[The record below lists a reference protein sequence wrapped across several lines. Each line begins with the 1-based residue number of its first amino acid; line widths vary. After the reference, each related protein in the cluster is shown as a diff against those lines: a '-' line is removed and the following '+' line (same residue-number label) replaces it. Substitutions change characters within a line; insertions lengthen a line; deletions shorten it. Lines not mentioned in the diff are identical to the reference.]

1 MTDENAV
8 VAIIDDDQSIR
19 EALQEL
25 FETVALK
32 TELYGSV
39 DEYLRASKSVP
50 ANCIVLDVRLPGAS
64 GLDFQAQLVNA
75 NSPIPIVFLTA
86 HADIPM
92 SVRAIKAGAVE
103 FLTKPF
109 RDQELLDA
117 VRNGIERDRLNRV
130 QVQELAALQARFES
144 LTSRERE
151 IMALLAEGRIV
162 KQIAG
167 ETGITAMTVRIHRNQ
182 VISKMGARSAADLVR
197 MADKLGLKSS
207 KEQSN

>member
-1 MTDENAV
+1 
-8 VAIIDDDQSIR
+8 
-19 EALQEL
+19 
-25 FETVALK
+25 
-32 TELYGSV
+32 
-39 DEYLRASKSVP
+39 
-50 ANCIVLDVRLPGAS
+50 
-64 GLDFQAQLVNA
+64 
-75 NSPIPIVFLTA
+75 
-86 HADIPM
+86 
-92 SVRAIKAGAVE
+92 
-103 FLTKPF
+103 
-109 RDQELLDA
+109 
-117 VRNGIERDRLNRV
+117 LNRV

>member
-151 IMALLAEGRIV
+151 IMALLA
-162 KQIAG
+162 
-167 ETGITAMTVRIHRNQ
+167 
-182 VISKMGARSAADLVR
+182 
-197 MADKLGLKSS
+197 
-207 KEQSN
+207 

>member
-1 MTDENAV
+1 MTDERTVIAV
-8 VAIIDDDQSIR
+8 IDDDRSVR
-19 EALQEL
+19 EALSEL

-39 DEYLRASKSVP
+39 DEYLRRSTSSPV
-50 ANCIVLDVRLPGAS
+50 NCIVLDVRLPGAS
-64 GLDFQAQLVNA
+64 GLDFQAQLANA
-75 NSPIPIVFLTA
+75 NSRTPIVFLTA

-117 VRNGIERDRLNRV
+117 VRNGVERDRLNRA
-130 QVQELAALQARFES
+130 QALELAALQARFES

-167 ETGITAMTVRIHRNQ
+167 QIGITAMTVRIHRNQ

-197 MADKLGLKSS
+197 MADKLDLQSS
-207 KEQSN
+207 KERSN

>member
-8 VAIIDDDQSIR
+8 VAVIDDDQSIR

>member
-1 MTDENAV
+1 
-8 VAIIDDDQSIR
+8 
-19 EALQEL
+19 
-25 FETVALK
+25 
-32 TELYGSV
+32 
-39 DEYLRASKSVP
+39 
-50 ANCIVLDVRLPGAS
+50 
-64 GLDFQAQLVNA
+64 
-75 NSPIPIVFLTA
+75 VFLTA

>member
-1 MTDENAV
+1 MTDKRPV
-8 VAIIDDDQSIR
+8 VAVIDDDQSVR
-19 EALQEL
+19 EALHEL
-25 FETVALK
+25 FATVALK

-39 DEYLRASKSVP
+39 DEYLRASKSVL

-64 GLDFQAQLVNA
+64 GLDFQAQLASA
-75 NSPIPIVFLTA
+75 NSRTPIVFLTA

-109 RDQELLDA
+109 RQQELLDA
-117 VRNGIERDRLNRV
+117 VRNGIESDRLNRA
-130 QVQELAALQARFES
+130 QAQELAALQARFES

-151 IMALLAEGRIV
+151 VMALLAEGRIT

-167 ETGITAMTVRIHRNQ
+167 QIGISPMTVRIHRNQ
-182 VISKMGARSAADLVR
+182 VLSKMGARSTADLVR
-197 MADKLGLKSS
+197 MADKLDPRSS

>member
-8 VAIIDDDQSIR
+8 VAVIDDDQSIR
-19 EALQEL
+19 EALREL

-39 DEYLRASKSVP
+39 DEYLRASKP
-50 ANCIVLDVRLPGAS
+50 FPINCIVLDVRLPGAS
-64 GLDFQAQLVNA
+64 GLDFQAQLANA
-75 NSPIPIVFLTA
+75 DSKPSIVFLTA

-92 SVRAIKAGAVE
+92 SVRAIKAGAIE

-109 RDQELLDA
+109 RHQELLDA
-117 VRNGIERDRLNRV
+117 VRNGVERDRLNRA
-130 QVQELAALQARFES
+130 QARELAALQARFES

-151 IMALLAEGRIV
+151 IMALIAEGRIV

-167 ETGITAMTVRIHRNQ
+167 QMGITAMTVR
-182 VISKMGARSAADLVR
+182 
-197 MADKLGLKSS
+197 
-207 KEQSN
+207 

>member
-8 VAIIDDDQSIR
+8 VAVIDDDQSIR

-39 DEYLRASKSVP
+39 DEYLRASKSVA

-75 NSPIPIVFLTA
+75 NSRIPIVFLTA

>member
-1 MTDENAV
+1 MTDETTVIAV
-8 VAIIDDDQSIR
+8 IDDDQSIR
-19 EALQEL
+19 EALREL

-75 NSPIPIVFLTA
+75 NSRIPIVFLTA

>member
-8 VAIIDDDQSIR
+8 VAVIDDDQSIR

-117 VRNGIERDRLNRV
+117 VRNGIERDRLNRA

>member
-39 DEYLRASKSVP
+39 DEYLRASRSVP

-130 QVQELAALQARFES
+130 QVRELAALQARFES

-167 ETGITAMTVRIHRNQ
+167 QTGITAMTVRIHRNQ

-207 KEQSN
+207 KEQPN